1 MRAAAHQANNS
12 SVLLP
17 DHTVAVHGERQSKG
31 KVSALLAPPAEYTEY
46 TEYNRCRTGLVR
58 VLPES

>member
-1 MRAAAHQANNS
+1 MRAAAQQANDSN
-12 SVLLP
+12 VLLP
-17 DHTVAVHGERQSKG
+17 DHSVAVHGERQSKG
-31 KVSALLAPPAEYTEY
+31 KVSALHAPRAEY